1 MPNFTTEQ
9 LAFAEACVNSNDHLQ
24 LNAVAGSGKTTT
36 IRHANE
42 LIVAV
47 DNSSAILNVAFNKRI
62 AEAFKSRMPDTS
74 ANFTFNG
81 LGSRALSKRM
91 RPKVD
96 FKKRA
101 TCVKHALKPFKKS
114 QFPANIFQIIAA
126 GYNLA
131 KQVGYAPEANVKKY
145 GLSVLTTEPMAVDKE
160 YAAIIDAA
168 LSESNRMAFEQGS
181 IDFDD
186 QIYLSVLLRLR
197 AQTFTHVF
205 VDECQ
210 DMNAIQR
217 AMVKLHLAAFGKGKL
232 FAVGDPYQ
240 AIYGFRG
247 ADSDSYAQISEDF
260 STIEFPLT
268 YTFRC
273 AKKIVIEAQEIVPQI
288 KAPDS
293 APEGVVTDIDYL
305 DYAHTPDG
313 SAVICRYNAP
323 LLKAAFK
330 FIKHRRATTFVGGRD
345 VQQQI
350 NGVIDVL
357 SKSSLPVEDAMEVY
371 INEQTDRAERLRAP
385 RLKETAHDTI
395 ACIKTLLEEGDLN
408 NAKTVLEDIMDQK
421 GNVELST
428 IHKAKGLEWDQVF
441 ALGFGEIDLDRP
453 QEPNCYYVGVTRAGN
468 RLTYVGAA

>member
-1 MPNFTTEQ
+1 MTNFTPEQ
-9 LAFAEACVNSNDHLQ
+9 LAFAEACIKPSSNLQ

-36 IRHANE
+36 IAHANK
-42 LIVAV
+42 LIVNA
-47 DNSSAILNVAFNKRI
+47 DSSNSILNVAFNKRI
-62 AEAFKSRMPDTS
+62 AEEFKSRMPSSS

-81 LGSRALSKRM
+81 LGSRALSKRF
-91 RPKVD
+91 RAKVD
-96 FKKRA
+96 FKKR
-101 TCVKHALKPFKKS
+101 TNCVKHALKPFPKS
-114 QFPANIFQIIAA
+114 KLPANIFQIISA

-131 KQVGYAPEANVKKY
+131 KQLGYAPKLDVKKY
-145 GLSVLTTEPMAVDKE
+145 NLTPLSTDVLSVDKE

-168 LSESNRMAFEQGS
+168 ISESNRQAFEEGKV
-181 IDFDD
+181 DFDD

-210 DMNAIQR
+210 DMNSIQR

-247 ADSDSYAQISEDF
+247 ADDDSYQQISTDF
-260 STIEFPLT
+260 GTTEFPLT

-273 AKKIVIEAQEIVPQI
+273 AKKIVLEAQDIVPHI

-293 APEGVVTDIDYL
+293 APDGTVTETDYL
-305 DYAHTPDG
+305 NYENISPG

-323 LLKAAFK
+323 LLKAAFN
-330 FIKHRRATTFVGGRD
+330 FIKHRRATTFIGGRD
-345 VQQQI
+345 IQQQI

-357 SKSSLPVEDAMEVY
+357 QSSSLPLDSAIESY
-371 INEQTDRAERLRAP
+371 INDQADRAERLRAP
-385 RLKETAHDTI
+385 RLLETAHDTI
-395 ACIKTLLEEGDLN
+395 ACIRTLLESGDLSY
-408 NAKTVLEDIMDQK
+408 AKTVLEDIMSQT

-428 IHKAKGLEWDQVF
+428 IHKAKGLEWPSVY
-441 ALGFGEIDLDRP
+441 ALTFGDIDLDRP
-453 QEPNCYYVGVTRAGN
+453 QEPNCLYVGITRAETS
-468 RLTYVGAA
+468 LTYVGAA